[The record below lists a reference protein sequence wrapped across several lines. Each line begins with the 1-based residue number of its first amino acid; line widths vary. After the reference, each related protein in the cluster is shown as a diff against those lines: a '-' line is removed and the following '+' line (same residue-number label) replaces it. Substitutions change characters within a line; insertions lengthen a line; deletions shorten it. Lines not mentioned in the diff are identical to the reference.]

1 MLRAKYLHVKILYID
16 IVRAWKD
23 ASYRESLSEEA
34 LRAVG
39 QNPAGVVDLTDEQLK
54 QASGLSGIIVTTF
67 KTCTDFTVR
76 RFHCCN

>member
-1 MLRAKYLHVKILYID
+1 MKPLDVI
-16 IVRAWKD
+16 RAWKD
-23 ASYRESLSEEA
+23 ASYRESLSEED

-54 QASGLSGIIVTTF
+54 KASGLSGIIVTTF

>member
-1 MLRAKYLHVKILYID
+1 MKPLDVI
-16 IVRAWKD
+16 RAWKD
-23 ASYRESLSEEA
+23 AAYRESLSEED

>member
-1 MLRAKYLHVKILYID
+1 MKPLDVI
-16 IVRAWKD
+16 RAWKD
-23 ASYRESLSEEA
+23 AAYRESLSEED

-39 QNPAGVVDLTDEQLK
+39 QNPAGMVDLTDEQLK

>member
-1 MLRAKYLHVKILYID
+1 MKTRDVI
-16 IVRAWKD
+16 RAWKD
-23 ASYRESLSEEA
+23 AAYRESLSEEDRS
-34 LRAVG
+34 LVP
-39 QNPAGVVDLTDEQLK
+39 QNPAGLVELTDEQLK

>member
-1 MLRAKYLHVKILYID
+1 MKPLDLI
-16 IVRAWKD
+16 RAWKD
-23 ASYRESLSEEA
+23 PAYRESLSEEN
-34 LRAVG
+34 LRAVPE
-39 QNPAGVVDLTDEQLK
+39 NPAGVVDLTDEQLK

>member
-1 MLRAKYLHVKILYID
+1 MKPLDVI
-16 IVRAWKD
+16 RAWKD
-23 ASYRESLSEEA
+23 AAYRESLGEEE
-34 LRAVG
+34 LKRVPM
-39 QNPAGVVDLTDEQLK
+39 NPAGVVELSDEQLK

>member
-1 MLRAKYLHVKILYID
+1 MKPLDVI
-16 IVRAWKD
+16 RAWKD
-23 ASYRESLSEEA
+23 ASYRESLSEED

-76 RFHCCN
+76 RFHCCH

>member
-1 MLRAKYLHVKILYID
+1 MKPLDVI
-16 IVRAWKD
+16 RAWKD
-23 ASYRESLSEEA
+23 AAYRESLSEA
-34 LRAVG
+34 DRSLVP
-39 QNPAGVVDLTDEQLK
+39 QNPAGLVELTDEQLR

>member
-1 MLRAKYLHVKILYID
+1 MNTKDVI
-16 IVRAWKD
+16 RAWKD
-23 ASYRESLSEEA
+23 AAYRASLSEAEQSI
-34 LRAVG
+34 VP

>member
-1 MLRAKYLHVKILYID
+1 MKPPD

-23 ASYRESLSEEA
+23 ASYRESLSEED
-34 LRAVG
+34 LRTVG
-39 QNPAGVVDLTDEQLK
+39 RNPAGVVDLTDEQLK

>member
-1 MLRAKYLHVKILYID
+1 MKTKDVI
-16 IVRAWKD
+16 RAWKD
-23 ASYRESLSEEA
+23 AEYRESLSAEDRS
-34 LRAVG
+34 LVP
-39 QNPAGVVDLTDEQLK
+39 QNPAGLVELTDEQLK

>member
-1 MLRAKYLHVKILYID
+1 MKTKDVI
-16 IVRAWKD
+16 RAWKD
-23 ASYRESLSEEA
+23 AEYRESLSAEDRS
-34 LRAVG
+34 LVP
-39 QNPAGVVDLTDEQLK
+39 QNPAGLVELTDDQLK